1 MRDTQQRRCL
11 LTTMAKCSVAFLSVA
26 VRRNGRSAVPA
37 YVQAFTTT
45 TKTHHRASPRVSFG
59 VSTSTPTRLFSASDD
74 DTPNP
79 PPGLSSL
86 VNGRISRTTMSS
98 NSNSLDAKTLTE
110 NLPLVLSH
118 LLSRRASPETIISAE
133 RIATL
138 NAERVVLIN
147 DKNNALQERK
157 VQSTTVGNIM
167 KATKG
172 GTDGSEEQM
181 SELEGAKAASTAAG
195 ELADELEGKLAVIEG
210 EQNGLLA
217 ALPNLL
223 DDVVP
228 DGSDESENALV
239 MEWGDVTALPTK
251 LEWGEG
257 FTPAWHDDL
266 AVGLNGWMADEAVA
280 MSGARFSAL
289 KGNIARLERALSS
302 FFLDTHVDAHGYTEA
317 AVPLVVSR
325 SSLEGT
331 SQLPKFEDDL
341 FKITPESHTCNGE
354 DAFLIP
360 TAEVPLTNLH
370 RDSIL
375 EESELP
381 LKYCALTPC
390 FRAEAGSYGRDTRGL
405 IRSHQFYKVEM
416 VQIVTPSQS
425 AQAHEELTQHAQN
438 CLEALELPY
447 RKVRLCSG
455 DIGFGACHCY
465 DLEVWLPGEGQYREI
480 SSCSNTGDFQA
491 RRMGLRY
498 RPSPVADKQEEE
510 VKDKGKGKKKK
521 AKKIKPEL
529 CHTLNG
535 SGLAVGRALVA
546 VLENYQT
553 PNGSVVVPK
562 VLQPY
567 MGGLEIL
574 TPE

>member
-1 MRDTQQRRCL
+1 
-11 LTTMAKCSVAFLSVA
+11 
-26 VRRNGRSAVPA
+26 
-37 YVQAFTTT
+37 
-45 TKTHHRASPRVSFG
+45 
-59 VSTSTPTRLFSASDD
+59 
-74 DTPNP
+74 
-79 PPGLSSL
+79 
-86 VNGRISRTTMSS
+86 MSS

-195 ELADELEGKLAVIEG
+195 ELADELEGKLSVIEG

-239 MEWGDVTALPTK
+239 MEWGDVKALPTK
-251 LEWGEG
+251 LEWGDDFE
-257 FTPAWHDDL
+257 PSWHDDL

-381 LKYCALTPC
+381 PVDSHGYTEAAVPLVVSRSSLEGTSQLPKFEDDLFKITPESHTCNGEDAFLIPTAEVPLTNLHRDSILEESELPLKYCALTPC

-416 VQIVTPSQS
+416 VQIVTPATS

-553 PNGSVVVPK
+553 P
-562 VLQPY
+562 
-567 MGGLEIL
+567 
-574 TPE
+574 